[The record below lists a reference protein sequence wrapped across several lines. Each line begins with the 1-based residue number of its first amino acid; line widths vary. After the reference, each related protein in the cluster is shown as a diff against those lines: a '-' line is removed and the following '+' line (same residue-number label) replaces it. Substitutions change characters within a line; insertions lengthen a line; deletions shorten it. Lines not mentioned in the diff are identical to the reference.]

1 MVKVKTAP
9 DVVIESVVEYFNIT
23 LDALIMELNNP
34 HYQHARG
41 MAIFICS
48 YMTESSYK
56 TIGMYLGGIEEEK
69 VKIMCDITK
78 LVVEDEPEFCKEKQV
93 TLKK

>member
-1 MVKVKTAP
+1 
-9 DVVIESVVEYFNIT
+9 
-23 LDALIMELNNP
+23 
-34 HYQHARG
+34 
-41 MAIFICS
+41 
-48 YMTESSYK
+48 MTGSSYK